1 MTYKFHIDPG
11 HGWLEV
17 PMAELEELGIA
28 DHISSC
34 SYRYGDTA
42 YLEEDCD
49 FATFLAAKVDG
60 YTPNDYR
67 AAFKRL
73 DRISARVRA
82 WDKSNT
88 VDVHHDARGA
98 PECFIRRLPNYYH

>member
-34 SYRYGDTA
+34 SYRDGDTA

-73 DRISARVRA
+73 DRIIARVTDHRPS
-82 WDKSNT
+82 KGLGQKQ
-88 VDVHHDARGA
+88 H
-98 PECFIRRLPNYYH
+98 RRCPPRRPRRP